1 MWFVWFSYY
10 QTVLHHAVWCG
21 AVHYYLQCGV
31 MRLYHFASGFD
42 AVYAVWWTPLI
53 VSSNWRF
60 DITVALHFNSSPNI
74 FTEQSFPLSH
84 FLLYL
89 FSFSSKFSDHIS
101 SSPFPTM
108 YVQKVWS
115 TKWGWDEHFVIKDK
129 IPRTV
134 RLFTGDCELCHHRN
148 LHRHLSLFSWSS
160 PRCKLCSLSLSIFH
174 VHSQICSF

>member
-1 MWFVWFSYY
+1 MK
-10 QTVLHHAVWCG
+10 TKN
-21 AVHYYLQCGV
+21 GV
-31 MRLYHFASGFD
+31 SK
-42 AVYAVWWTPLI
+42 
-53 VSSNWRF
+53 SSNSVFSGILVNRVTSWDPLTMYCPIKLKSV

-115 TKWGWDEHFVIKDK
+115 TKWGWDEHSVIKEK

-134 RLFTGDCELCHHRN
+134 RLFTGDYELCHRRN
-148 LHRHLSLFSWSS
+148 RHNQLSLFSWSS

-174 VHSQICSF
+174 VHS